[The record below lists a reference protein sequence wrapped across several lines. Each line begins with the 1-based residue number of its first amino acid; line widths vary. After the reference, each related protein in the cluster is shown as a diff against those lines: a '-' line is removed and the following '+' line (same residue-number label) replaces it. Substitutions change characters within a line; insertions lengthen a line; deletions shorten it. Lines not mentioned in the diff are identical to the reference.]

1 MDLLND
7 IVNNKEKLLQ
17 DLRNFTDKLYEK
29 DNRIQNKSL
38 GLGYWEVRAK
48 KLNKDEDDM
57 KNSIND
63 SIQLNDNLLAD
74 DNIALIRKT
83 LNSDEDIELYSI
95 IMNKNRIITESINM
109 LNSSENYN
117 KNTEDTLNYNNKEIN
132 KLNTEINKLN
142 KKIKDKMSS
151 SNVQKKTTSQ
161 SKYSHSYKSS
171 SSHKSMRLNNININ
185 SDNSELL
192 LINAIGDGDC
202 FINAVFDYGLYT
214 GKLSDIYERL
224 IHLELL
230 IASVQKYKDSI
241 DKVKSFFVENPKLYK
256 LKTGEYATILDN
268 KLIKETDKDTKAFK
282 EKYKVP
288 EEQILMCYHHPYPEE
303 RQSLSKEY
311 EIEREKFINFM
322 KYIQV
327 LYIYTYGNKIIIK
340 KLTKI
345 FNIAKNADLLD
356 SFDFDTTFIEH
367 VKMKYYNRRGEL
379 KEPINIPDF
388 LDDYMKFYAR
398 TNGYYSGQDQI
409 LIFKK
414 IFFKKLKLKSSE
426 QPIPCFWLN
435 YESVGHINLSTKKI
449 KFMKILH
456 ESLEEEDKNKNFIS
470 IIRDGEHF
478 KLFLYRDQT
487 IYVKSIYE

>member
-7 IVNNKEKLLQ
+7 MVNNKEKLLQ
-17 DLRNFTDKLYEK
+17 DLRNFRDKLYEK
-29 DNRIQNKSL
+29 DNRVINKL
-38 GLGYWEVRAK
+38 VVWEVISK
-48 KLNKDEDDM
+48 PLNKAEFNM
-57 KNSIND
+57 KKSIND
-63 SIQLNDNLLAD
+63 NIVSAD
-74 DNIALIRKT
+74 DII
-83 LNSDEDIELYSI
+83 NSIIISKIDKGNELYRI
-95 IMNKNRIITESINM
+95 IMNKNRIITLSINM

-117 KNTEDTLNYNNKEIN
+117 KITEN
-132 KLNTEINKLN
+132 KLNNNNTEINLIN
-142 KKIKDKMSS
+142 EKIRDKMSS
-151 SNVQKKTTSQ
+151 SNVQKKTMSQ

-171 SSHKSMRLNNININ
+171 SSLRSMLLNNININ
-185 SDNSELL
+185 SGNSELL

-214 GKLSDIYERL
+214 GKLSDIYDRL
-224 IHLELL
+224 INLELL
-230 IASVQKYKDSI
+230 IANVQKYKNSI
-241 DKVKSFFVENPKLYK
+241 DKVKSFFVENPKLDK
-256 LKTGEYATILDN
+256 LTREEYTTILEN
-268 KLIKETDKDTKAFK
+268 ELIKESDKDTKAFK
-282 EKYKVP
+282 KKYKVP
-288 EEQILMCYHHPYPEE
+288 EEQILMCYHHPYPKD
-303 RQSLSKEY
+303 RKILSKEY
-311 EIEREKFINFM
+311 EIERKKFINFM

-340 KLTKI
+340 KLTET

-356 SFDFDTTFIEH
+356 SLDFDTTFIEH
-367 VKMKYYNRRGEL
+367 VKMNYYNRRGEL

-398 TNGYYSGQDQI
+398 TDGYYSGQDQI

-414 IFFKKLKLKSSE
+414 IFFKKLKLKSSG

-435 YESVGHINLSTKKI
+435 YDIVGHINLSIKNI
-449 KFMKILH
+449 KFMKTLQ
-456 ESLEEEDKNKNFIS
+456 ESLEEDKNKNFIS

>member
-7 IVNNKEKLLQ
+7 MVNNKEKLLQ
-17 DLRNFTDKLYEK
+17 DLRNFRDKLYEK
-29 DNRIQNKSL
+29 DNRVINKL
-38 GLGYWEVRAK
+38 VVWEVISK
-48 KLNKDEDDM
+48 PLNKAEFNM
-57 KNSIND
+57 KKSIND
-63 SIQLNDNLLAD
+63 NIVSAD
-74 DNIALIRKT
+74 DII
-83 LNSDEDIELYSI
+83 NSIIISKIDKGNELYRI
-95 IMNKNRIITESINM
+95 IMNKNRIITLSINM

-117 KNTEDTLNYNNKEIN
+117 KITEN
-132 KLNTEINKLN
+132 KLNNNNTEINLIN
-142 KKIKDKMSS
+142 EKIRDKMSS
-151 SNVQKKTTSQ
+151 SNVQKKTMSQ

-171 SSHKSMRLNNININ
+171 SSLRSMLLNNININ

-214 GKLSDIYERL
+214 GKLSDIYDRL
-224 IHLELL
+224 INLELL
-230 IASVQKYKDSI
+230 IANVQKYKNSI
-241 DKVKSFFVENPKLYK
+241 DKVKSFFVENPKLDK
-256 LKTGEYATILDN
+256 LTREEYTTILEN
-268 KLIKETDKDTKAFK
+268 ELIKESDKDTKAFK
-282 EKYKVP
+282 KKYKVP
-288 EEQILMCYHHPYPEE
+288 EEQILMCYHHPYPKD
-303 RQSLSKEY
+303 RKILSKEY
-311 EIEREKFINFM
+311 EIERKKFINFM

-340 KLTKI
+340 KLTET

-356 SFDFDTTFIEH
+356 SLDFDTTFIEH
-367 VKMKYYNRRGEL
+367 VKMNYYNRRGEL

-388 LDDYMKFYAR
+388 LDDYMNFYAN

-414 IFFKKLKLKSSE
+414 IFFKKLKLKSSG

-435 YESVGHINLSTKKI
+435 YDIVGHINLSIKNI
-449 KFMKILH
+449 KFMKTLQ
-456 ESLEEEDKNKNFIS
+456 ESLEEDKNKNFIS

>member
-7 IVNNKEKLLQ
+7 IVINKEKLLQ

-83 LNSDEDIELYSI
+83 LISDEDIELYSI

-109 LNSSENYN
+109 LNSRKNYN

-132 KLNTEINKLN
+132 KLNAEINKLN
-142 KKIKDKMSS
+142 TKIKDKMSS

-171 SSHKSMRLNNININ
+171 SSHKSMRLNNIKID

-192 LINAIGDGDC
+192 LI
-202 FINAVFDYGLYT
+202 
-214 GKLSDIYERL
+214 
-224 IHLELL
+224 
-230 IASVQKYKDSI
+230 I
-241 DKVKSFFVENPKLYK
+241 DKVKSFFVENPKLDK
-256 LKTGEYATILDN
+256 LTREEYTTILEN
-268 KLIKETDKDTKAFK
+268 KLIKETDKDTMAFK

-311 EIEREKFINFM
+311 EIERKKFINFM

-340 KLTKI
+340 KLTET
-345 FNIAKNADLLD
+345 FNIAKNADVLD
-356 SFDFDTTFIEH
+356 SLDFDTTFIKH

-398 TNGYYSGQDQI
+398 TDGYYSGQDQI

-435 YESVGHINLSTKKI
+435 YESVGHINLSTIKI

>member
-7 IVNNKEKLLQ
+7 MVNNKEKLLQ
-17 DLRNFTDKLYEK
+17 DLRNFTNKLYKK
-29 DNRIQNKSL
+29 DNRIKNNSL
-38 GLGYWEVRAK
+38 GWEVIAK
-48 KLNKDEDDM
+48 KLNKEEDNM
-57 KNSIND
+57 KKSIND
-63 SIQLNDNLLAD
+63 NIASSD
-74 DNIALIRKT
+74 DNMNLIIST
-83 LNSDEDIELYSI
+83 LNSDKDKDKYKDNELYRI
-95 IMNKNRIITESINM
+95 IMNKNTIITHSINM

-117 KNTEDTLNYNNKEIN
+117 KITEN
-132 KLNTEINKLN
+132 KLNNNNTEINLIN
-142 KKIKDKMSS
+142 EKIRDKMSS
-151 SNVQKKTTSQ
+151 SNVQKKTMSQ
-161 SKYSHSYKSS
+161 SKYSHSYKTSS
-171 SSHKSMRLNNININ
+171 SLESMLLNNININ

-224 IHLELL
+224 INLELL
-230 IASVQKYKDSI
+230 IANVQKYKNSI
-241 DKVKSFFVENPKLYK
+241 DKVKSFFVENPKLDK
-256 LKTGEYATILDN
+256 LTREEYTTILEN
-268 KLIKETDKDTKAFK
+268 KLIKESDKDTRAFK

-288 EEQILMCYHHPYPEE
+288 EEQILMCYHHPYPQD
-303 RQSLSKEY
+303 RKILSKEY
-311 EIEREKFINFM
+311 EIERKKFINFM

-340 KLTKI
+340 KLTET

-356 SFDFDTTFIEH
+356 SLDFDTTFIEH
-367 VKMKYYNRRGEL
+367 VKMNYYNRRGEL

-388 LDDYMKFYAR
+388 LDDYMNFYAR

-414 IFFKKLKLKSSE
+414 IFFKKLKLKSSGK
-426 QPIPCFWLN
+426 PIPCFWLN
-435 YESVGHINLSTKKI
+435 YDFVGHINLSTIKI
-449 KFMKILH
+449 KFMKTLQ
-456 ESLEEEDKNKNFIS
+456 ESLEEDKNKKFIS

>member
-7 IVNNKEKLLQ
+7 MVNNKEKLLQ

-29 DNRIQNKSL
+29 NRRVILDKSV
-38 GLGYWEVRAK
+38 GWEIIAK
-48 KLNKDEDDM
+48 PLNKAESNM
-57 KNSIND
+57 KKSIND
-63 SIQLNDNLLAD
+63 DIVSAD
-74 DNIALIRKT
+74 DII
-83 LNSDEDIELYSI
+83 NSIIISKIDKGNELYRI
-95 IMNKNRIITESINM
+95 IINKNTIITHSINM

-117 KNTEDTLNYNNKEIN
+117 KITEN
-132 KLNTEINKLN
+132 KLNNNNTEINLIN
-142 KKIKDKMSS
+142 EKIRDKMSS
-151 SNVQKKTTSQ
+151 TNVQKKTKSQ

-171 SSHKSMRLNNININ
+171 SSLESMLLNNININ

-224 IHLELL
+224 INLELL
-230 IASVQKYKDSI
+230 IASVQKYQNSI
-241 DKVKSFFVENPKLYK
+241 DKVKSFFVENPKLDK
-256 LKTGEYATILDN
+256 LTREEYATILEN
-268 KLIKETDKDTKAFK
+268 KLIKESDKDTKAFK
-282 EKYKVP
+282 DKYKVP
-288 EEQILMCYHHPYPEE
+288 EEQILMCYHHPYPQD
-303 RQSLSKEY
+303 RKILSKEY
-311 EIEREKFINFM
+311 EIERKKFINFM

-367 VKMKYYNRRGEL
+367 VKSNYYNKKGEL

-388 LDDYMKFYAR
+388 LDDYMNFYAN

-414 IFFKKLKLKSSE
+414 IFFKKLKLKGSGK
-426 QPIPCFWLN
+426 PIPCFWLN
-435 YESVGHINLSTKKI
+435 YDFVGHIKLSIKNI
-449 KFMKILH
+449 KFMKTLQ
-456 ESLEEEDKNKNFIS
+456 ESLEEDKNKNFIS

-487 IYVKSIYE
+487 IYVE

>member
-7 IVNNKEKLLQ
+7 MVNNKEKLLQ

-29 DNRIQNKSL
+29 NRRVILDKSV
-38 GLGYWEVRAK
+38 GWEIIAK
-48 KLNKDEDDM
+48 PLNKAEFNM
-57 KNSIND
+57 KKSIND
-63 SIQLNDNLLAD
+63 NIVSAD
-74 DNIALIRKT
+74 DII
-83 LNSDEDIELYSI
+83 NSIIISKIDKGNELYRI
-95 IMNKNRIITESINM
+95 IMNKNRIITLSINM

-117 KNTEDTLNYNNKEIN
+117 KITEN
-132 KLNTEINKLN
+132 KLNNNNTEINLIN
-142 KKIKDKMSS
+142 EKIRDKMSS
-151 SNVQKKTTSQ
+151 SNVQKKTMSQ

-171 SSHKSMRLNNININ
+171 SSLEYMLLNNININ

-224 IHLELL
+224 INLELL
-230 IASVQKYKDSI
+230 IANVQKYKNSI
-241 DKVKSFFVENPKLYK
+241 DKVKSFFVENPKLDR
-256 LKTGEYATILDN
+256 LTREEYTIILEN

-288 EEQILMCYHHPYPEE
+288 EEQILMCYHHPYPKD
-303 RQSLSKEY
+303 RKILSKEY
-311 EIEREKFINFM
+311 EIERKKFINFM

-340 KLTKI
+340 KLTEI

-367 VKMKYYNRRGEL
+367 VKSNYYNRKGEL

-414 IFFKKLKLKSSE
+414 IFFKKLKLKSSG

-435 YESVGHINLSTKKI
+435 YDSVGHINLSIKNI
-449 KFMKILH
+449 KFMKTLQ
-456 ESLEEEDKNKNFIS
+456 ESLEEDKNKNFIS

>member
-7 IVNNKEKLLQ
+7 MVNNKEKLLQ
-17 DLRNFTDKLYEK
+17 DLRNFRDKLYEK
-29 DNRIQNKSL
+29 DNRVINKL
-38 GLGYWEVRAK
+38 VVWEVISK
-48 KLNKDEDDM
+48 PLNKAEFNM
-57 KNSIND
+57 KKSIND
-63 SIQLNDNLLAD
+63 NIVSAD
-74 DNIALIRKT
+74 DII
-83 LNSDEDIELYSI
+83 NSIIISKIDKGNELYRI
-95 IMNKNRIITESINM
+95 IMNKNRIITLSINM

-117 KNTEDTLNYNNKEIN
+117 KITEN
-132 KLNTEINKLN
+132 KLNNNNTEINLIN
-142 KKIKDKMSS
+142 EKIRDKMSS
-151 SNVQKKTTSQ
+151 SNVQKKTMSQ
-161 SKYSHSYKSS
+161 SKYSHSYKTSS
-171 SSHKSMRLNNININ
+171 SLESMLLNNININ

-214 GKLSDIYERL
+214 GKLSDIYDRL
-224 IHLELL
+224 INLELL
-230 IASVQKYKDSI
+230 IANVQKYKNSI
-241 DKVKSFFVENPKLYK
+241 DKVKSFFVENPKLDK
-256 LKTGEYATILDN
+256 LTREEYTTILEN
-268 KLIKETDKDTKAFK
+268 ELIKESDKDTKAFK
-282 EKYKVP
+282 KKYKVP
-288 EEQILMCYHHPYPEE
+288 EEQILMCYHHPYPKD
-303 RQSLSKEY
+303 RKILSKEY
-311 EIEREKFINFM
+311 EIERKKFINFM

-340 KLTKI
+340 KLTET

-356 SFDFDTTFIEH
+356 SLDFDTTFIEH
-367 VKMKYYNRRGEL
+367 VKMNYYNRRGEL

-388 LDDYMKFYAR
+388 LDDYMNFYAN

-414 IFFKKLKLKSSE
+414 IFFKKLKLKSSG

-435 YESVGHINLSTKKI
+435 YDFVGHIKLSIKNI
-449 KFMKILH
+449 KFMKTLQ
-456 ESLEEEDKNKNFIS
+456 ESLEEDKNKNFIS

>member
-7 IVNNKEKLLQ
+7 MVNNKEKLLQ
-17 DLRNFTDKLYEK
+17 DLRNFRDKLYEK
-29 DNRIQNKSL
+29 DNRVINKL
-38 GLGYWEVRAK
+38 VGWEVISK
-48 KLNKDEDDM
+48 PLNKTEFNM
-57 KNSIND
+57 KKSIND
-63 SIQLNDNLLAD
+63 NIVSSDDIINSIIISKIDKDN
-74 DNIALIRKT
+74 
-83 LNSDEDIELYSI
+83 ELYRI
-95 IMNKNRIITESINM
+95 IMNKNRIITLSINM

-117 KNTEDTLNYNNKEIN
+117 KITEN
-132 KLNTEINKLN
+132 KLNNNNTEINLIN
-142 KKIKDKMSS
+142 EKIRDKMSS
-151 SNVQKKTTSQ
+151 SNVQKKTMSQ

-171 SSHKSMRLNNININ
+171 SSLESMLLNNININ

-214 GKLSDIYERL
+214 GKLSDIYDRL
-224 IHLELL
+224 INLELL
-230 IASVQKYKDSI
+230 IANVQKYKISI
-241 DKVKSFFVENPKLYK
+241 DKVKSFFVENPKLDK
-256 LKTGEYATILDN
+256 LTREEYTIILEN

-288 EEQILMCYHHPYPEE
+288 EEQILMCYHHPYPKD
-303 RQSLSKEY
+303 RKNLSKEY
-311 EIEREKFINFM
+311 EIERKKFINFM

-340 KLTKI
+340 KLTET

-356 SFDFDTTFIEH
+356 SLDFDTTFIEH
-367 VKMKYYNRRGEL
+367 VKMNYYNRRGEL

-388 LDDYMKFYAR
+388 LDDYMNFYAR

-414 IFFKKLKLKSSE
+414 IFFKKLKLKSSG

-435 YESVGHINLSTKKI
+435 YDFVGHINLSIKNI
-449 KFMKILH
+449 KFMKTLQ
-456 ESLEEEDKNKNFIS
+456 ESLEEDKNKKFIS

>member
-7 IVNNKEKLLQ
+7 MVNNKEKLLQ

-29 DNRIQNKSL
+29 NRRVILDKSV
-38 GLGYWEVRAK
+38 GWEIIAK
-48 KLNKDEDDM
+48 PLNKAEFNM
-57 KNSIND
+57 KKSIND
-63 SIQLNDNLLAD
+63 NIVSAD
-74 DNIALIRKT
+74 DII
-83 LNSDEDIELYSI
+83 NSIIISKIDKGNELYRI
-95 IMNKNRIITESINM
+95 IINKNTIITHSINM

-117 KNTEDTLNYNNKEIN
+117 KITEN
-132 KLNTEINKLN
+132 KLNNNNTEINLIN
-142 KKIKDKMSS
+142 EKIRDKMSS
-151 SNVQKKTTSQ
+151 SNVQKKTMSQ

-171 SSHKSMRLNNININ
+171 SSLEYMLLNNININ

-224 IHLELL
+224 INLELL
-230 IASVQKYKDSI
+230 IANVQKYKNSI
-241 DKVKSFFVENPKLYK
+241 DKVKSFFVENPKLDR
-256 LKTGEYATILDN
+256 LTREEYTIILEN

-288 EEQILMCYHHPYPEE
+288 EEQILMCYHHPYPKD
-303 RQSLSKEY
+303 RKILSKEY
-311 EIEREKFINFM
+311 EIERKKFINFM

-340 KLTKI
+340 KLTEI

-367 VKMKYYNRRGEL
+367 VKSNYYNRKGEL

-414 IFFKKLKLKSSE
+414 IFFKKLKLKSSG

-435 YESVGHINLSTKKI
+435 YDSVGHINLSIKNI
-449 KFMKILH
+449 KFMKTLQ
-456 ESLEEEDKNKNFIS
+456 ESLEEDKNKNFIS

>member
-7 IVNNKEKLLQ
+7 MVNNKEKLLQ

-29 DNRIQNKSL
+29 NRRVILDKSV
-38 GLGYWEVRAK
+38 GWEIIAK
-48 KLNKDEDDM
+48 PLNKAEFNM
-57 KNSIND
+57 KKSIND
-63 SIQLNDNLLAD
+63 NIVSAD
-74 DNIALIRKT
+74 DII
-83 LNSDEDIELYSI
+83 NSIIISKIDKGNELYRI
-95 IMNKNRIITESINM
+95 IMNKNRIITLSINM

-117 KNTEDTLNYNNKEIN
+117 KITEN
-132 KLNTEINKLN
+132 KLNNNNTEINLIN
-142 KKIKDKMSS
+142 EKIRDKMSS
-151 SNVQKKTTSQ
+151 SNVQKKTMSQ
-161 SKYSHSYKSS
+161 SKYSHSYKTSS
-171 SSHKSMRLNNININ
+171 SLESMLLNNININ

-224 IHLELL
+224 INLELL
-230 IASVQKYKDSI
+230 IANVQKYKNSI
-241 DKVKSFFVENPKLYK
+241 DKVKSFFVENPKLDR
-256 LKTGEYATILDN
+256 LTREEYTIILEN

-288 EEQILMCYHHPYPEE
+288 EEQILMCYHHPYPKD
-303 RQSLSKEY
+303 RKILSKEY
-311 EIEREKFINFM
+311 EIERKKFINFM

-340 KLTKI
+340 KLTEI

-367 VKMKYYNRRGEL
+367 VKSNYYNKKGEL

-388 LDDYMKFYAR
+388 LDDYMNFYAN

-414 IFFKKLKLKSSE
+414 IFFKKLKLKSSG

-435 YESVGHINLSTKKI
+435 YDSVGHINLSIKNI
-449 KFMKILH
+449 KFMKTLQ
-456 ESLEEEDKNKNFIS
+456 ESLEEDKNKNFIS

>member
-7 IVNNKEKLLQ
+7 MVNNKEKLLQ
-17 DLRNFTDKLYEK
+17 DLRNFRDKLYEK
-29 DNRIQNKSL
+29 DNRVINKL
-38 GLGYWEVRAK
+38 VGWEVISK
-48 KLNKDEDDM
+48 PLNKAESNM
-57 KNSIND
+57 KKSIND
-63 SIQLNDNLLAD
+63 DIVSAD
-74 DNIALIRKT
+74 DII
-83 LNSDEDIELYSI
+83 NSIIIISKIDKGNELYRI
-95 IMNKNRIITESINM
+95 IINKNTIITHSINM

-117 KNTEDTLNYNNKEIN
+117 KITEN
-132 KLNTEINKLN
+132 KLNNNNTEINLIN
-142 KKIKDKMSS
+142 EKIRDKMSS
-151 SNVQKKTTSQ
+151 SNVQKKTMSQ

-171 SSHKSMRLNNININ
+171 SSLEYMLLNNININ

-214 GKLSDIYERL
+214 GKLSDIYDRL

-230 IASVQKYKDSI
+230 IANVQKYKNI
-241 DKVKSFFVENPKLYK
+241 INKVKLFFVEKPKLDI
-256 LKTGEYATILDN
+256 LNREEYATILEN
-268 KLIKETDKDTKAFK
+268 KLIKEGVKETKAFK
-282 EKYKVP
+282 EKYKIP
-288 EEQILMCYHHPYPEE
+288 EEQILICYHHPYPQD
-303 RQSLSKEY
+303 RKLLSKEY
-311 EIEREKFINFM
+311 EIERKKFINFM

-340 KLTKI
+340 KLTET
-345 FNIAKNADLLD
+345 FNIAKNAELLNH
-356 SFDFDTTFIEH
+356 FDFDTTFIEH
-367 VKMKYYNRRGEL
+367 IKSNYYDKKGNL
-379 KEPINIPDF
+379 IKPINIPDF
-388 LDDYMKFYAR
+388 LDDYMNFYAN

-414 IFFKKLKLKSSE
+414 IFFKKLKLKSSG

-435 YESVGHINLSTKKI
+435 YEFVGSINLSIKKI
-449 KFMKILH
+449 KFMKTLH
-456 ESLEEEDKNKNFIS
+456 ESLEEDNNKNFIS

>member
-7 IVNNKEKLLQ
+7 IVINKEKLLQ

-83 LNSDEDIELYSI
+83 LISDEDIELYSI

-109 LNSSENYN
+109 LNSRKNYN

-132 KLNTEINKLN
+132 KLNAEINKLN
-142 KKIKDKMSS
+142 TKIKDKMSS

-171 SSHKSMRLNNININ
+171 SSHKSMRLNNIKID

-224 IHLELL
+224 KHLELL

-241 DKVKSFFVENPKLYK
+241 DKVKSFFVENPKLDK
-256 LKTGEYATILDN
+256 L
-268 KLIKETDKDTKAFK
+268 
-282 EKYKVP
+282 
-288 EEQILMCYHHPYPEE
+288 
-303 RQSLSKEY
+303 
-311 EIEREKFINFM
+311 
-322 KYIQV
+322 
-327 LYIYTYGNKIIIK
+327 
-340 KLTKI
+340 
-345 FNIAKNADLLD
+345 
-356 SFDFDTTFIEH
+356 
-367 VKMKYYNRRGEL
+367 
-379 KEPINIPDF
+379 
-388 LDDYMKFYAR
+388 
-398 TNGYYSGQDQI
+398 
-409 LIFKK
+409 
-414 IFFKKLKLKSSE
+414 
-426 QPIPCFWLN
+426 
-435 YESVGHINLSTKKI
+435 
-449 KFMKILH
+449 
-456 ESLEEEDKNKNFIS
+456 
-470 IIRDGEHF
+470 
-478 KLFLYRDQT
+478 
-487 IYVKSIYE
+487 

>member
-1 MDLLND
+1 M
-7 IVNNKEKLLQ
+7 
-17 DLRNFTDKLYEK
+17 
-29 DNRIQNKSL
+29 
-38 GLGYWEVRAK
+38 K
-48 KLNKDEDDM
+48 K
-57 KNSIND
+57 SIND
-63 SIQLNDNLLAD
+63 NIVSAD
-74 DNIALIRKT
+74 DII
-83 LNSDEDIELYSI
+83 NSIIISKIDKGNELYRI
-95 IMNKNRIITESINM
+95 IMNKNRIITLSINM

-117 KNTEDTLNYNNKEIN
+117 KITEN
-132 KLNTEINKLN
+132 KLNNNNTEINLIN
-142 KKIKDKMSS
+142 EKIRDKMSS
-151 SNVQKKTTSQ
+151 SNVQKKTMSQ

-171 SSHKSMRLNNININ
+171 SSLEYMLLNNININ

-214 GKLSDIYERL
+214 GKLSDIYDRL
-224 IHLELL
+224 INLELL
-230 IASVQKYKDSI
+230 IANVQKYKNSI
-241 DKVKSFFVENPKLYK
+241 DKVKSFFVENPKLDR
-256 LKTGEYATILDN
+256 LTREEYTIILEN

-288 EEQILMCYHHPYPEE
+288 EEQILMCYHHPYPKD
-303 RQSLSKEY
+303 RKILSKEY
-311 EIEREKFINFM
+311 EIERKKFINFM

-340 KLTKI
+340 KLTEI

-367 VKMKYYNRRGEL
+367 VKSNYYNRKGEL

-398 TNGYYSGQDQI
+398 TNGYYSGHDQI

-414 IFFKKLKLKSSE
+414 IFFKKLKLKSSG

-435 YESVGHINLSTKKI
+435 YDIVGHINLSIKNI
-449 KFMKILH
+449 KFMKTLQ
-456 ESLEEEDKNKNFIS
+456 ESLEEDKNKNFIS

>member
-1 MDLLND
+1 
-7 IVNNKEKLLQ
+7 
-17 DLRNFTDKLYEK
+17 
-29 DNRIQNKSL
+29 
-38 GLGYWEVRAK
+38 
-48 KLNKDEDDM
+48 
-57 KNSIND
+57 
-63 SIQLNDNLLAD
+63 
-74 DNIALIRKT
+74 
-83 LNSDEDIELYSI
+83 
-95 IMNKNRIITESINM
+95 MNKNTIITHSINM

-117 KNTEDTLNYNNKEIN
+117 KITEN
-132 KLNTEINKLN
+132 KLNNNNTEINLIN
-142 KKIKDKMSS
+142 EKIRDKMSS
-151 SNVQKKTTSQ
+151 SNVQKKTMSQ
-161 SKYSHSYKSS
+161 SKYSHSYKTSS
-171 SSHKSMRLNNININ
+171 SLESMLLNNININ

-214 GKLSDIYERL
+214 GKLSDIYDRL
-224 IHLELL
+224 INLELL
-230 IASVQKYKDSI
+230 IANVQKYKISI
-241 DKVKSFFVENPKLYK
+241 DKVKSFFVENPKLDK
-256 LKTGEYATILDN
+256 LTREEYTIILEN

-288 EEQILMCYHHPYPEE
+288 EEQILMCYHHPYPQD
-303 RQSLSKEY
+303 RKILSKEY
-311 EIEREKFINFM
+311 EIERKKFINFM

-340 KLTKI
+340 KLTET

-356 SFDFDTTFIEH
+356 SLDFDTTFIEH
-367 VKMKYYNRRGEL
+367 VKMNYYNRRGEL

-388 LDDYMKFYAR
+388 LDDYMNFYAR

-414 IFFKKLKLKSSE
+414 IFFKKLKLKSSG

-435 YESVGHINLSTKKI
+435 YDFVGHINLSIKNI
-449 KFMKILH
+449 KFMKTLQ
-456 ESLEEEDKNKNFIS
+456 ESLEEDKNKKFIS

>member
-7 IVNNKEKLLQ
+7 MVNNKEKLLQ

-29 DNRIQNKSL
+29 NRRVILDKSV
-38 GLGYWEVRAK
+38 GWEIIAK
-48 KLNKDEDDM
+48 PLNKAEFNM
-57 KNSIND
+57 KKSIND
-63 SIQLNDNLLAD
+63 NIVSAD
-74 DNIALIRKT
+74 DII
-83 LNSDEDIELYSI
+83 NSIIISKIDKGNELYRI
-95 IMNKNRIITESINM
+95 IMNKNRIITLSINM

-117 KNTEDTLNYNNKEIN
+117 KITEN
-132 KLNTEINKLN
+132 KLNNNNTEINLIN
-142 KKIKDKMSS
+142 EKIRDKMSS
-151 SNVQKKTTSQ
+151 SNVQKKTMSQ

-171 SSHKSMRLNNININ
+171 SSLEYMLLNNININ

-214 GKLSDIYERL
+214 GKLSDIYDRL
-224 IHLELL
+224 INLELL
-230 IASVQKYKDSI
+230 IANVQKYKNSI
-241 DKVKSFFVENPKLYK
+241 DKVKSFFVENPKLDK
-256 LKTGEYATILDN
+256 LTREEYTTILEN
-268 KLIKETDKDTKAFK
+268 ELIKESDKDTKAFK
-282 EKYKVP
+282 KKYKVP
-288 EEQILMCYHHPYPEE
+288 EEQILMCYHHPYPKD
-303 RQSLSKEY
+303 RKILSKEY
-311 EIEREKFINFM
+311 EIERKKFINFM

-340 KLTKI
+340 KLTEI

-367 VKMKYYNRRGEL
+367 VKSNYYNRKGEL

-414 IFFKKLKLKSSE
+414 IFFKKLKLKSSG

-435 YESVGHINLSTKKI
+435 YDSVGHINLSIKNI
-449 KFMKILH
+449 KFMKTLQ
-456 ESLEEEDKNKNFIS
+456 ESLEEDKNKNFIS

>member
-7 IVNNKEKLLQ
+7 MVNNKEKLLQ

-29 DNRIQNKSL
+29 NRRVILDKSV
-38 GLGYWEVRAK
+38 GWEIIAK
-48 KLNKDEDDM
+48 PLNKAEFNM
-57 KNSIND
+57 KKSIND
-63 SIQLNDNLLAD
+63 NIVSAD
-74 DNIALIRKT
+74 DII
-83 LNSDEDIELYSI
+83 NSIIISKIDKGNELYRI
-95 IMNKNRIITESINM
+95 IINKNTIITHSINM

-117 KNTEDTLNYNNKEIN
+117 KITEN
-132 KLNTEINKLN
+132 KLNNNNTEINLIN
-142 KKIKDKMSS
+142 EKIRDKMSS
-151 SNVQKKTTSQ
+151 SNVQKKTMSQ

-171 SSHKSMRLNNININ
+171 SSLEYMLLNNININ

-224 IHLELL
+224 INLELL
-230 IASVQKYKDSI
+230 IANVQKYKNSI
-241 DKVKSFFVENPKLYK
+241 DKVKSFFVENPKLDR
-256 LKTGEYATILDN
+256 LTREEYTIILEN

-288 EEQILMCYHHPYPEE
+288 EEQILMCYHHPYPKD
-303 RQSLSKEY
+303 RKILSKEY
-311 EIEREKFINFM
+311 EIERKKFINFM

-340 KLTKI
+340 KLTET
-345 FNIAKNADLLD
+345 FNIAKNADVLD
-356 SFDFDTTFIEH
+356 SLDFDTTFIKH

-414 IFFKKLKLKSSE
+414 IFFKKLKLKSSG

-435 YESVGHINLSTKKI
+435 YDSVGHINLSIKNI
-449 KFMKILH
+449 KFMKTLQ
-456 ESLEEEDKNKNFIS
+456 ESLEEDKNKNFIS

>member
-7 IVNNKEKLLQ
+7 MVNNKEKLLQ
-17 DLRNFTDKLYEK
+17 DLRNFRDKLYEK
-29 DNRIQNKSL
+29 DNRVINKL
-38 GLGYWEVRAK
+38 VGWEVISK
-48 KLNKDEDDM
+48 PLNKAEFNM
-57 KNSIND
+57 KKSIND
-63 SIQLNDNLLAD
+63 NIVSAD
-74 DNIALIRKT
+74 DII
-83 LNSDEDIELYSI
+83 NSIIISKIDKGNELYRI

-214 GKLSDIYERL
+214 GKLSDIYDRL
-224 IHLELL
+224 INLELL
-230 IASVQKYKDSI
+230 IANVQKYKNSI
-241 DKVKSFFVENPKLYK
+241 DKVKSFFVENPKLDK
-256 LKTGEYATILDN
+256 LTREEYTTILEN
-268 KLIKETDKDTKAFK
+268 KLIKESDKDTKAFK

-288 EEQILMCYHHPYPEE
+288 EEQILMCYHHPYPQD
-303 RQSLSKEY
+303 RKILSKEY
-311 EIEREKFINFM
+311 EIERKKFINFM

-356 SFDFDTTFIEH
+356 SFDFDTTFIEN
-367 VKMKYYNRRGEL
+367 VKMNYYNRRGEL

-414 IFFKKLKLKSSE
+414 IFFKKLKLKSSG

-435 YESVGHINLSTKKI
+435 YDSVGHINLSIKNI
-449 KFMKILH
+449 KFMKTLQ
-456 ESLEEEDKNKNFIS
+456 ESLEEDKNKNFIS

>member
-7 IVNNKEKLLQ
+7 MVNNKEKLLQ
-17 DLRNFTDKLYEK
+17 DLRNFRDKLYEK
-29 DNRIQNKSL
+29 DNRVINKL
-38 GLGYWEVRAK
+38 VVWEVISK
-48 KLNKDEDDM
+48 PLNKAEFNM
-57 KNSIND
+57 KKSIND
-63 SIQLNDNLLAD
+63 NIVSAD
-74 DNIALIRKT
+74 DII
-83 LNSDEDIELYSI
+83 NSIIISKIDKGNELYRI
-95 IMNKNRIITESINM
+95 IMNKNRIITLSINM

-117 KNTEDTLNYNNKEIN
+117 KITEN
-132 KLNTEINKLN
+132 KLNNNNTEINLIN
-142 KKIKDKMSS
+142 EKIRDKMSS
-151 SNVQKKTTSQ
+151 SNVQKKTMSQ

-171 SSHKSMRLNNININ
+171 SSLRSMLLNNININ

-214 GKLSDIYERL
+214 GKLSDIYDRL
-224 IHLELL
+224 INLELL
-230 IASVQKYKDSI
+230 IANVQKYKNSI
-241 DKVKSFFVENPKLYK
+241 DKVKSFFVENPKLDK
-256 LKTGEYATILDN
+256 LTREEYTTILEN
-268 KLIKETDKDTKAFK
+268 ELIKESDKDTKAFK
-282 EKYKVP
+282 KKYKVP
-288 EEQILMCYHHPYPEE
+288 EEQILMCYHHPYPKD
-303 RQSLSKEY
+303 RKILSKEY
-311 EIEREKFINFM
+311 EIERKKFIKFM

-340 KLTKI
+340 KLTET

-356 SFDFDTTFIEH
+356 SLDFDTTFIEH
-367 VKMKYYNRRGEL
+367 VKMNYYNRRGEL

-388 LDDYMKFYAR
+388 LDDYMNFYAN

-414 IFFKKLKLKSSE
+414 IFFKKLKLKSSG

-435 YESVGHINLSTKKI
+435 YDFVGHIKLSIKNI
-449 KFMKILH
+449 KFMKTLQ
-456 ESLEEEDKNKNFIS
+456 ESLEEDKNKNFIS

>member
-7 IVNNKEKLLQ
+7 IVNNKEKLLE
-17 DLRNFTDKLYEK
+17 DLRNFTNKLYEK
-29 DNRIQNKSL
+29 DNRIKNISL
-38 GLGYWEVRAK
+38 GGWEVIAK
-48 KLNKDEDDM
+48 KLNKKEDNM
-57 KNSIND
+57 KISINKNIV
-63 SIQLNDNLLAD
+63 SSD
-74 DNIALIRKT
+74 DNMYLIIST
-83 LNSDEDIELYSI
+83 LNSDKDKYKDNELYRI
-95 IMNKNRIITESINM
+95 IMNKNNIITQSINM

-117 KNTEDTLNYNNKEIN
+117 KNTEDTLNSND
-132 KLNTEINKLN
+132 TEINELN
-142 KKIKDKMSS
+142 TKIKDKMSS

-171 SSHKSMRLNNININ
+171 SSHKSMRLNNIKID

-224 IHLELL
+224 KHLELL

-241 DKVKSFFVENPKLYK
+241 DKVKSFFVENPKLDK
-256 LKTGEYATILDN
+256 LTREEYTTILEN
-268 KLIKETDKDTKAFK
+268 KLIKETDKDTMAFK

-311 EIEREKFINFM
+311 EIERKKFINFM

-340 KLTKI
+340 KLTET
-345 FNIAKNADLLD
+345 FNIAKNADVLD
-356 SFDFDTTFIEH
+356 SLDFDTTFIKH

-398 TNGYYSGQDQI
+398 TDGYYSGQDQI

-414 IFFKKLKLKSSE
+414 IFFKKLKLKSSG

-435 YESVGHINLSTKKI
+435 YEFVGSINLSIKKI
-449 KFMKILH
+449 KFMKTLR
-456 ESLEEEDKNKNFIS
+456 ESLEEDNNKNFIS

>member
-7 IVNNKEKLLQ
+7 MVNNKEKLLQ

-29 DNRIQNKSL
+29 NRRVILDKSV
-38 GLGYWEVRAK
+38 GWEIIAK
-48 KLNKDEDDM
+48 PLNKAEFNM
-57 KNSIND
+57 KKSIND
-63 SIQLNDNLLAD
+63 NIVSAD
-74 DNIALIRKT
+74 DII
-83 LNSDEDIELYSI
+83 NSIIISKIDKGNELYRI
-95 IMNKNRIITESINM
+95 IMNKNRIITLSINM

-117 KNTEDTLNYNNKEIN
+117 KITEN
-132 KLNTEINKLN
+132 KLNNNNTEINLIN
-142 KKIKDKMSS
+142 EKIRDKMSS
-151 SNVQKKTTSQ
+151 SNVQKKTMSQ
-161 SKYSHSYKSS
+161 SKYSHSYKTSS
-171 SSHKSMRLNNININ
+171 SLESMLLNNININ

-224 IHLELL
+224 INLELL
-230 IASVQKYKDSI
+230 IANVQKYKNSI
-241 DKVKSFFVENPKLYK
+241 DKVKSFFVENPKLDR
-256 LKTGEYATILDN
+256 LTREEYTIILEN
-268 KLIKETDKDTKAFK
+268 KLIKESDKDTKAFK

-288 EEQILMCYHHPYPEE
+288 EEQILMCYHHPYPQD
-303 RQSLSKEY
+303 RKILSKEY
-311 EIEREKFINFM
+311 EIERKKFINFM

-340 KLTKI
+340 KLTRI

-367 VKMKYYNRRGEL
+367 VKSNYYNRKGEL

-414 IFFKKLKLKSSE
+414 IFFKKLKLKSSG

-435 YESVGHINLSTKKI
+435 YDSVGHINLSIKNI
-449 KFMKILH
+449 KFMKTLQ
-456 ESLEEEDKNKNFIS
+456 ESLEEDKNKNFIS

>member
-7 IVNNKEKLLQ
+7 MVNNKEKLLQ
-17 DLRNFTDKLYEK
+17 DLRNFTNKLYEK
-29 DNRIQNKSL
+29 DNRIKNNSL
-38 GLGYWEVRAK
+38 GWEVIAK
-48 KLNKDEDDM
+48 KLNKEEDNM
-57 KNSIND
+57 KKSIND
-63 SIQLNDNLLAD
+63 NIASSD
-74 DNIALIRKT
+74 DNMNLIIST
-83 LNSDEDIELYSI
+83 LNSDKDKDKYKDNELYRI
-95 IMNKNRIITESINM
+95 IMNKNTIITHSINM

-117 KNTEDTLNYNNKEIN
+117 KITEN
-132 KLNTEINKLN
+132 KLNNNNTEINLIN
-142 KKIKDKMSS
+142 EKIRDKMSS
-151 SNVQKKTTSQ
+151 SNVQKKTMSQ

-171 SSHKSMRLNNININ
+171 SSLESMLLNNININ

-214 GKLSDIYERL
+214 GKLSDIYDRL
-224 IHLELL
+224 INLELL
-230 IASVQKYKDSI
+230 IANVQKYKNSI
-241 DKVKSFFVENPKLYK
+241 DKVKSFFVENPKLDK
-256 LKTGEYATILDN
+256 LTREEYTTILEN

-288 EEQILMCYHHPYPEE
+288 EEQILMCYHHPYPQD
-303 RQSLSKEY
+303 RKILSKEY
-311 EIEREKFINFM
+311 EIERKKFINFM

-340 KLTKI
+340 KLTET

-356 SFDFDTTFIEH
+356 SLDFDTTFIEH
-367 VKMKYYNRRGEL
+367 VKMNYYNRRGEL

-388 LDDYMKFYAR
+388 LDDYMNFYAN

-414 IFFKKLKLKSSE
+414 IFFKKLKLKSSG

-435 YESVGHINLSTKKI
+435 YDFVGHIKLSIKNI
-449 KFMKILH
+449 KFMKTLQ
-456 ESLEEEDKNKNFIS
+456 ESLEEDKNKNFIS

>member
-7 IVNNKEKLLQ
+7 MVNNKEKLLQ

-29 DNRIQNKSL
+29 NRRVILDKSV
-38 GLGYWEVRAK
+38 GWEIIAK
-48 KLNKDEDDM
+48 PLNKAEFNM
-57 KNSIND
+57 KKSIND
-63 SIQLNDNLLAD
+63 NIVSAD
-74 DNIALIRKT
+74 DII
-83 LNSDEDIELYSI
+83 NSIIISKIDKGNELYRI
-95 IMNKNRIITESINM
+95 IMNKNRIITLSINM

-117 KNTEDTLNYNNKEIN
+117 KITEN
-132 KLNTEINKLN
+132 KLNNNNTEINLIN
-142 KKIKDKMSS
+142 EKIRDKMSS
-151 SNVQKKTTSQ
+151 SNVQKKTMSQ
-161 SKYSHSYKSS
+161 SKYSHSYKTSS
-171 SSHKSMRLNNININ
+171 SLESMLLNNININ

-224 IHLELL
+224 INLELL
-230 IASVQKYKDSI
+230 IANVQKYKNSI
-241 DKVKSFFVENPKLYK
+241 DKVKSFFVENPKLDR
-256 LKTGEYATILDN
+256 LTREEYTIILEN

-288 EEQILMCYHHPYPEE
+288 EEQILMCYHHPYPKD
-303 RQSLSKEY
+303 RKILSKEY
-311 EIEREKFINFM
+311 EIERKKFINFM

-340 KLTKI
+340 KLTEI

-367 VKMKYYNRRGEL
+367 VKSNYYNRKGEL

-414 IFFKKLKLKSSE
+414 IFFKKLKLKSSG

-435 YESVGHINLSTKKI
+435 YDSVGHINLSIKNI
-449 KFMKILH
+449 KFMKTLQ
-456 ESLEEEDKNKNFIS
+456 ESLEEDKNKNFIS

>member
-1 MDLLND
+1 M
-7 IVNNKEKLLQ
+7 
-17 DLRNFTDKLYEK
+17 
-29 DNRIQNKSL
+29 
-38 GLGYWEVRAK
+38 K
-48 KLNKDEDDM
+48 K
-57 KNSIND
+57 SIND
-63 SIQLNDNLLAD
+63 NIVSAD
-74 DNIALIRKT
+74 DII
-83 LNSDEDIELYSI
+83 NSIIISKIDKGNELYRI
-95 IMNKNRIITESINM
+95 IMNKNRIITLSINM

-117 KNTEDTLNYNNKEIN
+117 KITEN
-132 KLNTEINKLN
+132 KLNNNNTEINLIN
-142 KKIKDKMSS
+142 EKIRDKMSS
-151 SNVQKKTTSQ
+151 SNVQKKTMSQ

-171 SSHKSMRLNNININ
+171 SSLESMLLNNININ

-214 GKLSDIYERL
+214 GKLSDIYDRL
-224 IHLELL
+224 INLELL
-230 IASVQKYKDSI
+230 IANVQKYKNSI
-241 DKVKSFFVENPKLYK
+241 DKVKSFFVENPKLDK
-256 LKTGEYATILDN
+256 LTREEYTTILEN

-288 EEQILMCYHHPYPEE
+288 EEQILMCYHHPYPQD
-303 RQSLSKEY
+303 RKILSKEY
-311 EIEREKFINFM
+311 EIERKKFINFM

-345 FNIAKNADLLD
+345 FNIAKNAVLLD

-367 VKMKYYNRRGEL
+367 VKMNYYNRRGEL
-379 KEPINIPDF
+379 KEPINIPEF

-414 IFFKKLKLKSSE
+414 IFFKKLKLKSSG

-435 YESVGHINLSTKKI
+435 YDSVGHINLSIKNI
-449 KFMKILH
+449 KFMKTLQ
-456 ESLEEEDKNKNFIS
+456 ESLEEDKNKNFIS

>member
-7 IVNNKEKLLQ
+7 MVNNKEKLLQ

-29 DNRIQNKSL
+29 NRRVILDKSV
-38 GLGYWEVRAK
+38 GWEIIAK
-48 KLNKDEDDM
+48 PLNKAEFNM
-57 KNSIND
+57 KKSIND
-63 SIQLNDNLLAD
+63 NIVSAD
-74 DNIALIRKT
+74 DII
-83 LNSDEDIELYSI
+83 NSIIISKIDKGNELYRI
-95 IMNKNRIITESINM
+95 IMNKNRIITLSINM

-117 KNTEDTLNYNNKEIN
+117 KITEN
-132 KLNTEINKLN
+132 KLNNNNTEINLIN
-142 KKIKDKMSS
+142 EKIRDKMSS
-151 SNVQKKTTSQ
+151 SNVQKKTMSQ

-171 SSHKSMRLNNININ
+171 SSLEYMLLNNININ

-224 IHLELL
+224 INLELL
-230 IASVQKYKDSI
+230 IANVQKYKNSI
-241 DKVKSFFVENPKLYK
+241 DKVKSFFVENPKLDR
-256 LKTGEYATILDN
+256 LTREEYTIILEN

-311 EIEREKFINFM
+311 EIERKKFINFM

-340 KLTKI
+340 KLTEI

-367 VKMKYYNRRGEL
+367 VKSNYYNRKGEL

-414 IFFKKLKLKSSE
+414 IFFKKLKLKSSG

-435 YESVGHINLSTKKI
+435 YDSVGHINLSIKNI
-449 KFMKILH
+449 KFMKTLQ
-456 ESLEEEDKNKNFIS
+456 ESLEEDKNKNFIS

>member
-17 DLRNFTDKLYEK
+17 DLRNFTNKLYEK
-29 DNRIQNKSL
+29 DNKIKNKL
-38 GLGYWEVRAK
+38 FGWEVIAK
-48 KLNKDEDDM
+48 PLNKAEFNM
-57 KNSIND
+57 KKSIND
-63 SIQLNDNLLAD
+63 NIVSAD
-74 DNIALIRKT
+74 DII
-83 LNSDEDIELYSI
+83 NSIIISKIDKGNELYRI
-95 IMNKNRIITESINM
+95 IINKNTIITHSINM

-117 KNTEDTLNYNNKEIN
+117 KITEN
-132 KLNTEINKLN
+132 KLNNNNTEINLLN
-142 KKIKDKMSS
+142 AKIQDKMISLQK
-151 SNVQKKTTSQ
+151 VQKKTMSQ

-171 SSHKSMRLNNININ
+171 SSFDSMLLSKININ
-185 SDNSELL
+185 DNNSELL

-214 GKLSDIYERL
+214 GKLYYIYDRL

-230 IASVQKYKDSI
+230 IANVQKYKNSI
-241 DKVKSFFVENPKLYK
+241 EKVKSFFVEYPKLDK
-256 LKTGEYATILDN
+256 LTREEYVIILEN
-268 KLIKETDKDTKAFK
+268 KLIKESDKDTKYFK
-282 EKYKVP
+282 EKYKIP
-288 EEQILMCYHHPYPEE
+288 DEQILTCYHHPFPQD
-303 RQSLSKEY
+303 RNLLSKEY
-311 EIEREKFINFM
+311 EIERKKFINFM

-340 KLTKI
+340 KLTET
-345 FNIAKNADLLD
+345 FNIVKKADLLD
-356 SFDFDTTFIEH
+356 SLDFDTTFIEH
-367 VKMKYYNRRGEL
+367 VKRNYYNRRGDL
-379 KEPINIPDF
+379 IEPINIPDF
-388 LDDYMKFYAR
+388 LDDYMYFYAR

-435 YESVGHINLSTKKI
+435 YEFVHNINLSTKKI

-456 ESLEEEDKNKNFIS
+456 DSLEEDNNKNFIS

-487 IYVKSIYE
+487 IYVKSIYES

>member
-7 IVNNKEKLLQ
+7 MVNNKEKLLQ

-29 DNRIQNKSL
+29 NRRVILDKSV
-38 GLGYWEVRAK
+38 GWEIIAK
-48 KLNKDEDDM
+48 PLNKAEFNM
-57 KNSIND
+57 KKSIND
-63 SIQLNDNLLAD
+63 NIVSAD
-74 DNIALIRKT
+74 DII
-83 LNSDEDIELYSI
+83 NSIIISKIDKGNELYRI
-95 IMNKNRIITESINM
+95 IINKNTIITHSINM

-117 KNTEDTLNYNNKEIN
+117 KITEN
-132 KLNTEINKLN
+132 KLNNNNTEINLIN
-142 KKIKDKMSS
+142 EKIRDKMSS
-151 SNVQKKTTSQ
+151 SNVQKKTMSQ

-171 SSHKSMRLNNININ
+171 SSLEYMLLNNININ

-224 IHLELL
+224 INLELL
-230 IASVQKYKDSI
+230 IANVQKYKNSI
-241 DKVKSFFVENPKLYK
+241 DKVKSFFVENPKLDK
-256 LKTGEYATILDN
+256 LTREEYTTILEN

-288 EEQILMCYHHPYPEE
+288 EEQILMCYHHPYPKD
-303 RQSLSKEY
+303 RKILSKEY
-311 EIEREKFINFM
+311 EIERKKFINFM

-340 KLTKI
+340 KLTEI

-367 VKMKYYNRRGEL
+367 VKSNYYNRKGEL

-414 IFFKKLKLKSSE
+414 IFFKKLKLKSSG

-435 YESVGHINLSTKKI
+435 YDSVGHINLSIKNI
-449 KFMKILH
+449 KFMKTLQ
-456 ESLEEEDKNKNFIS
+456 ESLEEDKNKNFIS

>member
-1 MDLLND
+1 MDLLNNM
-7 IVNNKEKLLQ
+7 VNNKEKFLQ

-29 DNRIQNKSL
+29 DNRIKNKSL
-38 GLGYWEVRAK
+38 GWEVIAK
-48 KLNKDEDDM
+48 KLNKDEDNM
-57 KNSIND
+57 KISINKNIA
-63 SIQLNDNLLAD
+63 SSD
-74 DNIALIRKT
+74 DNMNLIIST
-83 LNSDEDIELYSI
+83 LNSDEDKDNELYRI
-95 IMNKNRIITESINM
+95 IMNKNRIITLSINM

-117 KNTEDTLNYNNKEIN
+117 KITEN
-132 KLNTEINKLN
+132 KLNNNNTEINLIN
-142 KKIKDKMSS
+142 EKIRDKMSS
-151 SNVQKKTTSQ
+151 SNVQKKTMSQ
-161 SKYSHSYKSS
+161 SKYSHSYKTSS
-171 SSHKSMRLNNININ
+171 SLESMLLNNININ

-214 GKLSDIYERL
+214 GKLSDIYDRL
-224 IHLELL
+224 INLELL
-230 IASVQKYKDSI
+230 IANVQKYKNSI
-241 DKVKSFFVENPKLYK
+241 DKVKSFFVENPKLDK
-256 LKTGEYATILDN
+256 LTREEYTTILEN
-268 KLIKETDKDTKAFK
+268 KLIKESDKDTKAFK

-288 EEQILMCYHHPYPEE
+288 EEQILMCYHHPYPKD
-303 RQSLSKEY
+303 RKILSKEY
-311 EIEREKFINFM
+311 EIERKKFINFM

-356 SFDFDTTFIEH
+356 SFDFDTTFIEN
-367 VKMKYYNRRGEL
+367 VKMNYYNRRGEL

-414 IFFKKLKLKSSE
+414 IFFKKLKLKSSG

-435 YESVGHINLSTKKI
+435 YDSVGHINLSIKNI
-449 KFMKILH
+449 KFMKTLQ
-456 ESLEEEDKNKNFIS
+456 ESLEEDKNKNFIS